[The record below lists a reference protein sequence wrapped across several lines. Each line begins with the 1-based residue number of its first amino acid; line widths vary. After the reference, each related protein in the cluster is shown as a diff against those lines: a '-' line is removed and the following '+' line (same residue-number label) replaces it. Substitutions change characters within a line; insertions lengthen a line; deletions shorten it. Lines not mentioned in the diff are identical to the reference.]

1 MSDWCL
7 VISLSMLHTRILAHG
22 IPVCDV
28 FWLLAPHLG
37 SDAHAGLGSDAHAG
51 LDSDAHT
58 GLGSDAPC

>member
-1 MSDWCL
+1 
-7 VISLSMLHTRILAHG
+7 MLHTRILAHG